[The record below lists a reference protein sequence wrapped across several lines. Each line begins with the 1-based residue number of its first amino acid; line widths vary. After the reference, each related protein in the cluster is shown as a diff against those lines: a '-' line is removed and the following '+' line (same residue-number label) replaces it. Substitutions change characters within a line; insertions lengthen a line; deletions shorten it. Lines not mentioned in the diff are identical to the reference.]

1 MYFIKIVSL
10 CGLLSFSSLSV
21 AVAMDSTEAPTEDRS
36 VLLERYAALLE
47 NDAAHFHDPELQ
59 DQYLKTV
66 LALGYYDLAAAHY
79 EKMLAATPDDPDTAI
94 ALAEAWIKTGPYGV
108 DKAFDVLKKAVS
120 NDGEGVEAR
129 MVLANLYHR
138 EGLYARAATLYD
150 EILSL
155 DSQHVRARLG
165 KAVLQVR
172 AGAITDASSIFNA
185 IGADALAY
193 DVETRLML
201 RKALDTFEHRGG
213 WISDTAENHAAY
225 AKLLYRA
232 GRITDAVLA
241 ARRAVT
247 ITPGDFETWNFIA
260 AMQLQVGNLQQ
271 AEQAYAKSLEANGDQ
286 PEIATQRRQ
295 IIDELTR
302 RTMNQKP

>member
-10 CGLLSFSSLSV
+10 CGLLLFSSLSV
-21 AVAMDSTEAPTEDRS
+21 AVAMDTTEAPAEDRR

-47 NDAAHFHDPELQ
+47 NNAAQSDDPELQ

-79 EKMLAATPDDPDTAI
+79 EKTLAATPDDMDITI

-108 DKAFDVLKKAVS
+108 DKAFDVLRKAVA
-120 NDGEGVEAR
+120 NDDKTVEAR
-129 MVLANLYHR
+129 AVLANLYHR
-138 EGLYARAATLYD
+138 EGLYVQAGTLYD

-155 DSQHVRARLG
+155 APLHLRARLG

-172 AGAITDASSIFNA
+172 SGDISGASSVFNA
-185 IGADALAY
+185 IGADALPY

-213 WISDTAENHAAY
+213 WVSDTAESHAAY

-247 ITPGDFETWNFIA
+247 IAPGDFETWNFIA

>member
-10 CGLLSFSSLSV
+10 CGLLLFSSLS
-21 AVAMDSTEAPTEDRS
+21 AAIAMDTTEAPAEDRR

-47 NDAAHFHDPELQ
+47 NNAAQSNDQELQ

-79 EKMLAATPDDPDTAI
+79 EKTLASTPDDMDITI

-108 DKAFDVLKKAVS
+108 DKAFDVLKKAVA
-120 NDGEGVEAR
+120 NDDKTVEAR

-138 EGLYARAATLYD
+138 EGLYVQAAALYD

-155 DSQHVRARLG
+155 APQHVRARLG

-172 AGAITDASSIFNA
+172 SGEISDASSVFNA
-185 IGADALAY
+185 IGADALPY

-213 WISDTAENHAAY
+213 WVSDTAENHAAY

-247 ITPGDFETWNFIA
+247 IAPGDFETWNFIA

-286 PEIATQRRQ
+286 PDIATQRRQ